1 MLFCP
6 TGNNTADNPLCKW
19 HFLLKKQKICPT
31 RTTIKGITA
40 FASHIGV
47 ITALQATHHMP
58 YNDYDRGATA
68 VRSDVS
74 ATAILINN
82 SYMSLQQICNA
93 ANKSDYMSLHFVGRN
108 SMTLNQLINRE
119 QRRLLS
125 ERKRLENLVMELPSG
140 TLSFGKNVSKGK
152 KYYKWYVSD
161 DSKGQRSRKIYLR
174 REHRS
179 LARQLARKSLLQARL
194 KDIDQELNA
203 IDAYMSKQSKTNF
216 WNKVIRTPGI
226 RELIADDDCEAE
238 KFWAPPEMA
247 EELRQWMYAEYETNN
262 IYPEQKNVPTDVG
275 IMVRSKSE
283 AIIVMLLT
291 MFNIPFRYECK
302 LEVGG
307 HIFYPDFTIRHP
319 ITGETFYWEHAGR
332 LDLQDYRMDFL
343 SKLRIYMNNGIIPDN
358 NLILTFESP
367 GHPLDIA
374 IIMDKL
380 EEFFFTVP
388 KELRNDY

>member
-1 MLFCP
+1 
-6 TGNNTADNPLCKW
+6 
-19 HFLLKKQKICPT
+19 
-31 RTTIKGITA
+31 
-40 FASHIGV
+40 
-47 ITALQATHHMP
+47 
-58 YNDYDRGATA
+58 
-68 VRSDVS
+68 
-74 ATAILINN
+74 
-82 SYMSLQQICNA
+82 
-93 ANKSDYMSLHFVGRN
+93 
-108 SMTLNQLINRE
+108 MTLNQLINRE

-283 AIIVMLLT
+283 AIIVMLLM